1 MALRTVRL
9 DEDSEKILKELM
21 METGKSISAVLKEG
35 LLALLDRQTSMAPR
49 RTAWEI
55 YEELDL
61 GPGGY
66 AIAPSTEVRRGV
78 REALRRKLGR

>member
-1 MALRTVRL
+1 MAVRTVRL
-9 DEDSEKILKELM
+9 DDDSEKILKELI
-21 METGKSISAVLKEG
+21 METGLSISTLLKEG
-35 LLALLDRQTSMAPR
+35 LIVLRERRAKAAPR
-49 RTAWEI
+49 RMAWEI

-78 REALRRKLGR
+78 QEAIRKKLGR